1 MNYQELIKKA
11 MAAGFSDLE
20 VYEDSGSNLSIAIFN
35 GVVDKNQVSDVST
48 VTIRGIYEG
57 KMAYLS
63 LENKDENPDYIIN
76 NLIAN
81 AKCLTTD
88 EEFEIFAGSESYPE
102 HRVINSDFNK
112 YTSFDKIELLKQL
125 EAKVKAADARI
136 VYVPYCNYE
145 EEKMMVRIV
154 NSKGLDIVKKNEF
167 CAVIVQAVAHE
178 NNDSQSG
185 FEVQVKLRYD
195 ALDID
200 KICQDVVRKTVAM
213 LNAKPVPSKV
223 YPVVVENEAMTN
235 LFAAYQ
241 SIYSGEAAIK
251 KITPLLGK
259 ENTQIMSEKIT
270 ILDDPLN
277 KDAVSVEPFDDEGV
291 ACYQKEVV
299 KDGVLK
305 TFLHNL
311 KTAKYFKTQSTGNGF
326 KAGPNIGVRGMNIH
340 IVPGK
345 LSKAELMKD
354 INEGLLITG
363 FEGLHAGVN
372 PISGDFSLKT
382 CGFLIKNGQID
393 RAVTL
398 VVAAGNFFKLMNDVE
413 EVGSD
418 LYLSYEGI
426 GAPSIKF
433 KGIAISGE

>member
-11 MAAGFSDLE
+11 IAAGFSDLE
-20 VYEDSGSNLSIAIFN
+20 VYEDSATNLTIAIFN

-48 VTIRGIYEG
+48 ITIRGIYQG

-63 LENKDENPDYIIN
+63 LENKDEDIDYVIN
-76 NLIAN
+76 NLINN

-88 EEFEIFAGSESYPE
+88 EEFEIFAGSPSYPE
-102 HRVINSDFNK
+102 HRSISSDFNN
-112 YTSFDKIELLKQL
+112 YASFDKIEMLKQL
-125 EAKVKAADARI
+125 ESKVKAADSRI
-136 VYVPYCNYE
+136 LFVPYCNYE
-145 EEKMMVRIV
+145 EEKFMVRIV
-154 NSKGLDIVKKNEF
+154 NSKGLDIVKQNEF
-167 CAVIVQAVAHE
+167 CVVYAQAVAKE

-185 FEVQVKLRYD
+185 FEVQVKLRYED
-195 ALDID
+195 LDID
-200 KICQDVVRKTVAM
+200 KICQDVVKKTVSM
-213 LNAKPVPSKV
+213 LNAKPVSSKT
-223 YPVVVENEAMTN
+223 YPVVVENEAMTS

-241 SIYSGEAAIK
+241 SIFSGEAGIK

-259 ENTQIMSEKIT
+259 ENTKIMSDKIT
-270 ILDDPLN
+270 IIDDPLY
-277 KDAVSVEPFDDEGV
+277 KDAILVEPFDDEGV

-326 KAGPNIGVRGMNIH
+326 KAGANISVRGSNIH
-340 IVPGK
+340 IVPGQ
-345 LSKAELMKD
+345 LSKEDLLKD
-354 INEGLLITG
+354 IDEGLLVTS
-363 FEGLHAGVN
+363 FDGLHAGVN

-382 CGFLIKNGQID
+382 SGFLIKKGQIE

-398 VVAAGNFFKLMNDVE
+398 IVAAGNFFKLMNDVE

-418 LYLSYEGI
+418 LYLSYQGI